1 MLLANEEKKT
11 TTTLPSERTKQTDEN
26 GNKQTTCFVRID
38 IDHQRVGC
46 DCFHYVN
53 VVQVERVRVVQHFGQ
68 LGHQFEL
75 CVQNLQFDNTHFQFE
90 IEFKKEMNSRVTFVR
105 YIGKM

>member
-1 MLLANEEKKT
+1 MNEKKAFRAKRGGENET
-11 TTTLPSERTKQTDEN
+11 RLPSKRTKQSNEN

-38 IDHQRVGC
+38 IDHKRIGC

-75 CVQNLQFDNTHFQFE
+75 GVHNLPIVANT
-90 IEFKKEMNSRVTFVR
+90 
-105 YIGKM
+105 